1 MSGPTS
7 TSQVNGSRGGDPVAA
22 AQGLTPLIRAHADET
37 ERERRLAAP
46 VVEALRAAGL
56 LALGLPASLG
66 GPETPLTPALR
77 AIEQI
82 SYADGA
88 TGWNAMIAFDTG
100 LLAGFLTASGA
111 RALLTSIPLP
121 VVAGSIQ
128 PPGRLQRTAGGY
140 RLSGRWR
147 FGSGCQQANVFIVAA
162 VLHDGDTPVVG
173 ANGVPDMREVVL
185 RAAEVEIVDTWQV
198 AGLRG
203 TGSHDFKAENLFV
216 GEGFVQP
223 FNFDVPV
230 ERGPLYAFPLVGN
243 LAVAKTAV
251 ALGIARHAIA
261 SLTELAQ
268 TKTATH
274 QTNLLRERSAVQS
287 DLARA
292 EACVRSAS
300 CFMYATVDEVWATV
314 VAGKPVT
321 TEQRAMLRLAA
332 VDGVQ
337 RAIEAVDRM
346 FNAAG
351 ATAIH
356 QSSPLERCFR
366 DIHVVPA
373 HFVVQPSVY
382 EVAGRVFLNLPPG
395 TPLF

>member
-1 MSGPTS
+1 MSGQTGTS
-7 TSQVNGSRGGDPVAA
+7 HAHWSLAGDPVAA
-22 AQGLTPLIRAHADET
+22 AQQLTPLIRTHADET

-46 VVEALRAAGL
+46 VVDALRAAGL
-56 LALGLPASLG
+56 LSLGLPATLG
-66 GPETPLTPALR
+66 GPETPVTPALR
-77 AIEQI
+77 AIEEI

-100 LLAGFLTASGA
+100 LLAGFLSAPAA
-111 RALLTSIPLP
+111 RALLTSLRLP

-140 RLSGRWR
+140 RLTGRWR
-147 FGSGCQQANVFIVAA
+147 FGSGCQQADVFIVAA
-162 VLHDGDTPVVG
+162 VLYDGETPVVG
-173 ANGVPDMREVVL
+173 AHGMPDMREVIL
-185 RAAEVEIVDTWQV
+185 RADEVEIVDTWHV

-216 GEGFVQP
+216 GDGYVQP

-230 ERGPLYAFPLVGN
+230 ERGPLYTFPLVGN

-268 TKTATH
+268 AKTATH
-274 QTNLLRERSAVQS
+274 HTSLLRERSAVQS

-300 CFMYATVDEVWATV
+300 CFMYATVDEVWASV
-314 VAGKPVT
+314 VAGHPAT
-321 TEQRAMLRLAA
+321 TEQRALLRLAA

-337 RAIEAVDRM
+337 RAIEAVDLM
-346 FNAAG
+346 YKAAG
-351 ATAIH
+351 ATAIFE
-356 QSSPLERCFR
+356 SSPLERCFR
-366 DIHVVPA
+366 DVHVVPA